1 MSANPCISQRVAR
14 GKRCVSRKPVCSEP
28 LVVKH
33 AASPSSPEDTGSHQH
48 RSPMEKDSFV
58 IRKKFVVV
66 TKCNLALI
74 FWRIWYVPLCHS
86 RLLLEQLN
94 FVIHWKADEIL
105 KSVQSITRLLHINST
120 FIAGSLCLLFIYK
133 ILRPFHACHLGLG
146 ENWCYQIGTDCYIYA
161 QMLPISWFIH
171 HRLFLPL
178 TYILFI

>member
-1 MSANPCISQRVAR
+1 MSANPCISHRVAR
-14 GKRCVSRKPVCSEP
+14 GERCVNRKPVCSEP
-28 LVVKH
+28 LVKR
-33 AASPSSPEDTGSHQH
+33 AASPSSPEDNGSHQH
-48 RSPMEKDSFV
+48 RSPTEILLWLEKILLWSQNAIWPWFSG
-58 IRKKFVVV
+58 
-66 TKCNLALI
+66 
-74 FWRIWYVPLCHS
+74 WIWYVPLCHS

-120 FIAGSLCLLFIYK
+120 FIAESLCLLFIFK
-133 ILRPFHACHLGLG
+133 ILSPFHACHLGLG

-161 QMLPISWFIH
+161 QTLPISWFIH